1 MKPTRALA
9 PVRLSQP
16 ARSLGATFAR
26 CGVVAAL
33 GVGSVWAIRLAVAQQ
48 ALPTT
53 AASARAWLTTTDL
66 ERAVLPVLVFA
77 LALGGAVLL
86 GAAALYG
93 ALRALGCARA
103 AAAFGWVVLPAL
115 RRRVDRAVAIGMLAS
130 ITTVGVG
137 GLASSAHALDAGDA
151 TVVRDPAPITELDD
165 APAVSLAPA
174 TLADAVRDPD
184 APAIEPGD
192 APTDAATRDDAASTV
207 TRAPDAASS
216 NATVDPALTGARAEP
231 QDAPDDAPA
240 GALDPTINGSA
251 SSSDAVR
258 TGSGD
263 ADTTRTGEVPGAPA
277 PAPVSSTPPS
287 TAPSTA
293 PSNAAQQYVVAPGD
307 DLWSIATRQLARHR
321 GVDGASLDA
330 HDVAPYW
337 VAVVEANRATL
348 RSGNPNLIYS
358 GETLALP
365 AFA

>member
-9 PVRLSQP
+9 AVRLSQP

-33 GVGSVWAIRLAVAQQ
+33 GVGSVWAIRLASSQQ

-53 AASARAWLTTTDL
+53 TASARAWLTTTDL

-77 LALGGAVLL
+77 LALGGVVLL

-137 GLASSAHALDAGDA
+137 GLASAAHALDVGDA
-151 TVVRDPAPITELDD
+151 TVVRDPAPTTALDD
-165 APAVSLAPA
+165 APAASPAPA

-184 APAIEPGD
+184 APA
-192 APTDAATRDDAASTV
+192 DAATRDDAISTV

-216 NATVDPALTGARAEP
+216 NATLDPAPQSDPALMGPRAEP
-231 QDAPDDAPA
+231 QDAPDDAPVV
-240 GALDPTINGSA
+240 ALDPTINGFA
-251 SSSDAVR
+251 SSSGAVR
-258 TGSGD
+258 TGSDD
-263 ADTTRTGEVPGAPA
+263 ADTTRTGEVLGAPA
-277 PAPVSSTPPS
+277 PAPVSSAPPS
-287 TAPSTA
+287 ATPSTR
-293 PSNAAQQYVVAPGD
+293 PSTVAQQYVVVPGD